1 MDFLFNNE
9 NIVADYRNENVL
21 LFNDDCKNILSKINS
36 ESIDLF
42 VSDIPYKISKKGT
55 GIKKERNKVY
65 GWYI

>member
-21 LFNDDCKNILSKINS
+21 LFNNDCKNILSKINS
-36 ESIDLF
+36 KSIDLF